1 MFIDFFRFF
10 QARCGGVQVGIPG
23 CLELS
28 NATHSV
34 RIFACAR
41 FSFLL
46 PSFPYLRGIATR
58 NPCRYLSNFQN
69 LRNRRYYISGHQVS
83 RSVSQSTG
91 TIGSTRT
98 TKPFSYICIYDI
110 CIFGSEDCRTKKNSV
125 HRQNEKGIKDT
136 KVPLQGVISPLMHE
150 SCPLA
155 DVISRSIFNFSLS
168 MRASH
173 RYPQRYQN
181 LFTLASSPWPL
192 ISPLK
197 QPAFTH

>member
-110 CIFGSEDCRTKKNSV
+110 CIFGSENCRTKKNSV

-181 LFTLASSPWPL
+181 DTHIRPFLCWQDDDPL
-192 ISPLK
+192 
-197 QPAFTH
+197 